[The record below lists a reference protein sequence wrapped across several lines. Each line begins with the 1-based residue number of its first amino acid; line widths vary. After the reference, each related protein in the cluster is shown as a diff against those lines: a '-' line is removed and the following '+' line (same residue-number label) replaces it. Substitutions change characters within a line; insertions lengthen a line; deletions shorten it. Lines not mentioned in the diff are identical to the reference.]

1 MNESV
6 NESEKKAF
14 GLKTN
19 DERWPDWRLDELEHA
34 VMNLIPRVEALEKCE
49 ERVIALERALEALLK
64 KEEMSKLNL
73 HGGDGE
79 WY

>member
-6 NESEKKAF
+6 NESEIKAF
-14 GLKTN
+14 GLETKVN
-19 DERWPDWRLDELEHA
+19 KEAVIANSGRILVLE
-34 VMNLIPRVEALEKCE
+34 VRI
-49 ERVIALERALEALLK
+49 IALERALEALLK